1 MLLNWLLNAL
11 ATGCGAF
18 FGAAGAYYL
27 ACRKEK
33 ARQKNEYLCL
43 LLIVHEH
50 LYSLHKVLSE
60 ISAEFIQEIEGQKVV
75 TFDMPLPDLAIS
87 TEQMQTL
94 MEVAPDKQMPSAL
107 IQLQHFLKSH
117 SRRVS
122 KSGSNV
128 MSLDSVQQ
136 KVNQLQIMLLS
147 VRVQYEQATC
157 AAFPLDY

>member
-1 MLLNWLLNAL
+1 MLMNWLLNAL

-18 FGAAGAYYL
+18 LGAVGAYYL

-33 ARQKNEYLCL
+33 DRQKNEYLCL

-50 LYSLHKVLSE
+50 LDSLCKLFADIPAESIRE
-60 ISAEFIQEIEGQKVV
+60 IDGQKVV
-75 TFDMPLPDLAIS
+75 LFDMPFPDLAIS

-94 MEVAPDKQMPSAL
+94 MEVAPDKQMPAAL

-122 KSGSNV
+122 KSGSNT
-128 MSLDSVQQ
+128 LPLALVQQ
-136 KVNQLQIMLLS
+136 QANQLQFMLLS
-147 VRVQYEQATC
+147 VRVQYEQATS
-157 AAFPLDY
+157 AVFPLN